1 MVYQYDGER
10 SFHPYLHQTLNVCSP
25 YNKHKNDTQDP
36 KFSTPHKYN
45 SYENYLSTDARL
57 TDVFL
62 RPFSQE

>member
-1 MVYQYDGER
+1 MAIL
-10 SFHPYLHQTLNVCSP
+10 SFAKG

-45 SYENYLSTDARL
+45 SYENYMSTDARL